1 MAGASLLKVVKFV
14 LSGAAMTGTEIAVL
28 VVGCVVAFVVS
39 LAAIRFLMDYV
50 KRHTFTAFGVYRI
63 ALGIV
68 VLVIWGV
75 QTFVLKAPAAV

>member
-1 MAGASLLKVVKFV
+1 
-14 LSGAAMTGTEIAVL
+14 MTGTEVAVL
-28 VVGCVVAFVVS
+28 AVGCVVAFGMS

>member
-1 MAGASLLKVVKFV
+1 ML
-14 LSGAAMTGTEIAVL
+14 I
-28 VVGCVVAFVVS
+28 VGCVVAFIVS
-39 LAAIRFLMDYV
+39 IIAIRFLMDYV

-68 VLVIWGV
+68 VLAIWGV

>member
-1 MAGASLLKVVKFV
+1 MGSYGAVIEEDALEFLADMAGGDARSALN
-14 LSGAAMTGTEIAVL
+14 
-28 VVGCVVAFVVS
+28 
-39 LAAIRFLMDYV
+39 AIELGILTTPRNS
-50 KRHTFTAFGVYRI
+50 HTFTAFGVYRI